1 MIPPSHPRSGR
12 LDPVLGLAAIAAVAA
27 HAWMLFVGRYL
38 PFIDWS
44 NHLGLIAILAHGG
57 DALAFAERSF
67 APTPYWLFYMTTAAF
82 AQVVSVEAAAK
93 LTFLTATAAT
103 TLATADLARTCGRDP
118 RIAAIA
124 PLAMFSVALGYGFA
138 AWVCGVWTVPLVL
151 AAVERTLHA
160 PTRRHTA
167 ILSAAWTT
175 CFLAHALL
183 FLFVSAALVLRVV
196 VDLLGRGRSES
207 AGRLRAVALAAA
219 PAFLHGLFT
228 VARLEPAEPATQW
241 AHFEP
246 AAWSLARLGSDLLQ
260 RGDDR
265 HVYTMFAALAWWVAL
280 LILGARQRRRAPRGT
295 VALALYAALAAGL
308 YAFGPMTLEHPVE
321 VWMLAPRFGALAALF
336 LFLLP
341 TPSLRSRAGVAF
353 VGAAIALLV
362 ANAALNRQMIAKF
375 DRIGQRYDPVRR
387 HIPPGATYLALTLV
401 PPGDLAT
408 YHPAVQS
415 LFFHHLCD
423 GAAYTAYLFD
433 NPLHPVRPKHPRPPA
448 PPWRDVASYAPD
460 VHGVAYDFVVLRGSL
475 LVERTKDAGRHR
487 LVAEENGWFVFET
500 VR

>member
-1 MIPPSHPRSGR
+1 MIPPSHPRSGL

-57 DALAFAERSF
+57 DALTFAERSF

-93 LTFLTATAAT
+93 LTFLAATAAT

-151 AAVERTLHA
+151 AAVERALDA
-160 PTRRHTA
+160 PTRTRTA
-167 ILSAAWTT
+167 LLAAAWTT

-183 FLFVSAALVLRVV
+183 FLFVSVALTLRVV
-196 VDLLGRGRSES
+196 VDLLGRGRSEA
-207 AGRLRAVALAAA
+207 AGRLRAVAVAAA
-219 PAFLHGLFT
+219 PAFLVGLVT
-228 VARLEPAEPATQW
+228 VARLEPGSSPTQW

-246 AAWSLARLGSDLLQ
+246 TAWSLARLGSDLLQ

-265 HVYTMFAALAWWVAL
+265 HVYTMLAALAWWIGL
-280 LILGARQRRRAPRGT
+280 LFLGARQRRHARRGT
-295 VALALYAALAAGL
+295 VALALYAGLAGGL

-321 VWMLAPRFGALAALF
+321 VWMLAPRFGAIAALF

-341 TPSLRSRAGVAF
+341 TASLRSRAGLIW
-353 VGAAIALLV
+353 VGAALALLF

-387 HIPPGATYLALTLV
+387 HIPRGATYLALTLV

-433 NPLHPVRPKHPRPPA
+433 NPLHPVRPKQPRPPA

-460 VHGVAYDFVVLRGSL
+460 VHGVAYDFLVLRGAL